1 LGRMRCLRIAG
12 PLALVALLLV
22 PAAQGRKAPLPK
34 GGVWSGPT
42 SQGFR
47 IDFRVSP
54 GRRGKRVTP
63 LTADF
68 RLRCSDG
75 RSLER
80 NLSTTDRAPVVRGK
94 FAIVLTLV
102 PNKLITGGKAKFVG
116 SFSSATRARGRAR
129 EHLNLRDGR
138 TCDSNSV
145 KWKTRFRRRR

>member
-1 LGRMRCLRIAG
+1 MRYLRFAC

-22 PAAQGRKAPLPK
+22 PAAQARKAPVPK

-47 IDFRVSP
+47 IDFRVSR
-54 GRRGKRVTP
+54 GKKGKRVAP

-75 RSLER
+75 SALER
-80 NLSTTDRAPVVRGK
+80 NVSTKDRAPVVRGK

-116 SFSSATRARGRAR
+116 RFRTAGRARGRAR
-129 EHLNLRDGR
+129 EHLDLRDGR
-138 TCDSNSV
+138 TCDSKSV
-145 KWKTRFRRRR
+145 SWKARFRRRR